1 MVLACAAFSTICAMI
16 IGAED
21 FFFSFPRTL
30 VTPVKVRNELYHR
43 SEDLDFVRHS
53 LGKSGVTLSSGAS
66 RLILSSSEV

>member
-1 MVLACAAFSTICAMI
+1 MCCLLHDMCHDNRR
-16 IGAED
+16 GR

-43 SEDLDFVRHS
+43 SEDLDFVRPS
-53 LGKSGVTLSSGAS
+53 WGKSVVTLPSGAS